1 MRPVGQTDSIHLFRY
16 LIVPKRGPQ
25 VESCKREVAYS
36 EILGR
41 LEKSMGRRGD
51 CDVVVL
57 SNIYEGS
64 EFSPAAQAVS
74 LRYVARGFENYR
86 IAGRGYRLKA
96 GQVMIAPHWHG
107 AEADAHGSDRDG
119 TIGLCTLVHGSAD
132 ELAWARTPLIMAAD
146 CAPVGKIL
154 QGSAKAF
161 WSAQRDKTE
170 MAKRLIGALRS
181 ELPNIAER
189 VLGQAAAIDR
199 AKPATRFE
207 MVRRAHLAQAYL
219 HSTTSRP
226 IDLDELSAAVG
237 VSPFRLLTAFQQ
249 CFGETPATYHRKL
262 RLRAAVEQ
270 AGLRGVSIG
279 AICDEYGFA
288 CVSSFSH
295 AYKRAFGHA
304 PVWAKGSAKA

>member
-1 MRPVGQTDSIHLFRY
+1 MQGR
-16 LIVPKRGPQ
+16 
-25 VESCKREVAYS
+25 EREVAYS

-41 LEKSMGRRGD
+41 LEKPMGRRGN
-51 CDVVVL
+51 CDLVVL
-57 SNIYEGS
+57 SNIQEGS
-64 EFSPAAQAVS
+64 EFSPGAQAVS

-86 IAGRGYRLKA
+86 IEGRGYRLHA

-107 AEADAHGSDRDG
+107 AEADARGSGREG
-119 TIGLCTLVHGSAD
+119 AVGLCTLIHGSDD

-154 QGSAKAF
+154 QSSTKAF
-161 WSAQRDKTE
+161 WTAQRDKTD
-170 MAKRLIGALRS
+170 MARCLIGALKN
-181 ELPNIAER
+181 ELPSIAGR

-207 MVRRAHLAQAYL
+207 LVRRAHLAQAYL
-219 HSTTSRP
+219 HSTTSRSV
-226 IDLDELSAAVG
+226 DLNELAAAVG
-237 VSPFRLLTAFQQ
+237 VSSFRLLTAFQQ
-249 CFGETPATYHRKL
+249 CFGESPASYHRKL

-270 AGLRGVSIG
+270 ARLRGVPIG
-279 AICDEYGFA
+279 AICDDYGFA

-304 PVWAKGSAKA
+304 PVWEKDTKS